1 MTDEEV
7 VIIVGRLSVV
17 EAAALLGVHP
27 QRIHQ
32 RIRAGSLPAE
42 RIGSQWAIE
51 EADLELVRHRK
62 AAGRPLSSRSAW
74 ALVAVAS
81 DDQERLA
88 RLSASERSRARSR
101 LRALMALGSA
111 NDLDAAS
118 AILAVAMGNRARREF
133 LVASSRDLP
142 DLRDDERLRLSGV
155 SLPGSNISAG
165 ELVEGYVRASD
176 FDGLVDDYLLGPTD
190 RHRANVVLHVVD
202 IEVSDAVLDGVAE
215 SLLIRAADLSE
226 HNGVREKDEAMKT
239 IAQLGSR
246 SGAKRLP
253 AKMNIEGA
261 ANSLNQLD
269 KSAELD

>member
-1 MTDEEV
+1 MV
-7 VIIVGRLSVV
+7 IVGRLSVV

-51 EADLELVRHRK
+51 EADLELVRHRR
-62 AAGRPLSSRSAW
+62 AVGRPLSSRSAW

-81 DDQERLA
+81 HDQEALA
-88 RLSASERSRARSR
+88 RLSPSERSRARAR

-118 AILAVAMGNRARREF
+118 AILAVAMGNRARRALF
-133 LVASSRDLP
+133 GASVRDLP
-142 DLRDDERLRLSGV
+142 DLRGDERLRLSGV
-155 SLPGSNISAG
+155 SLASSNISAG

-176 FDGLVDDYLLGPTD
+176 FDGLVNDYLLVPAD
-190 RHRANVVLHVVD
+190 RHRANVVLHVADVGVD
-202 IEVSDAVLDGVAE
+202 DAVLEGVAE

-226 HNGVREKDEAMKT
+226 HDGVREKDEAMKA
-239 IAQLGSR
+239 IAQLHSR
-246 SGAKRLP
+246 SGAKRVP
-253 AKMNIEGA
+253 GKRKTDG
-261 ANSLNQLD
+261 
-269 KSAELD
+269 